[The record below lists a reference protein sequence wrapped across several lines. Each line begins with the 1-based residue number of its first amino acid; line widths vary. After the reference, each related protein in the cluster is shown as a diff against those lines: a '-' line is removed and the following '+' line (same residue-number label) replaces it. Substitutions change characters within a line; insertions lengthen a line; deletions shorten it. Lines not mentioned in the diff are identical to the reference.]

1 MPDLLLELYSEEIPA
16 RMQARAATDLK
27 KMVTDLLV
35 DNGLVYEGAKEFSTP
50 QRLVLC
56 VAGIPVNSP
65 TKVEERKGPR
75 VDAPEQAIAGFLG
88 AAGLNSIEDAQIKS
102 DPKKGDYYVAVI
114 EKSGQEAGKIISEI
128 VPQVIRKFPWPKSM
142 KWGSGNLRWIRP
154 LHSVLCTFG
163 PETEETQIIKFDLDG
178 IPVGNVT
185 FGHRFLNNGKIKVRR
200 FSDYEEKLKKAFV
213 ILDPVQRED
222 IILNDAR
229 ELAFAQGLELVEDEE
244 LLHEVA
250 GLVEYPIV
258 LRGQFDESYL
268 ELPDEVIKTTIRKN
282 QKCFVLRKVGSDK
295 LANQFIMVSNLDA
308 IDTGKAIVAGNER
321 VISARLS
328 DAQFFWNLDKSVRLA
343 DRSVEL
349 KKIVFHQQLGSVADR
364 VKRITLLSR
373 RLSLFTKSD
382 VKKVERAT
390 NLVKNDLVTEMVK
403 EFPELQGIMGSYYA
417 DVQGESAEVCNAIV
431 DHYKPFGPNDKI
443 PTEPVSVT
451 VALADKLDILTGF
464 WAIGEKPTSSKDPFA
479 LRRAALGIV
488 SIILEKDWRVPLRK
502 ALGFSLDLH
511 QLIADKAQS
520 SKKDSSLRQ
529 NLTNGHDIKKESVS
543 VNDKEEIVEDLLLF
557 FAERL
562 KVQLRERGG
571 RYDYIDAVF
580 TLAGQDDLVGIVK
593 RIKALEQFLTT
604 DDGTKLLA
612 GYKRAVNIVNVEEK
626 KDGIRIEDKP
636 NRKLYCEVD
645 EENLFKALSSIQ
657 PELNR
662 TVESENYVQTMMTLG
677 SLREP
682 IDNFFENVMVNDDN
696 PEIRLNRLKLLN
708 QVREVMLEVA
718 DFSKISGET
727 RE

>member
-56 VAGIPVNSP
+56 VVGIPVNSP

-185 FGHRFLNNGKIKVRR
+185 LGHRFLNNGKIKVRR

-282 QKCFVLRKVGSDK
+282 QKCFVLRKVDSDK

-308 IDTGKAIVAGNER
+308 IDTGKAIVAGHER

-328 DAQFFWNLDKSVRLA
+328 DAQFFWNLDKSVKLA
-343 DRSVEL
+343 DRSEEL
-349 KKIVFHQQLGSVADR
+349 KNIVFHEQLGSVADR
-364 VKRITLLSR
+364 VRRIAKLSKE
-373 RLSLFTKSD
+373 LSKFIKSNA
-382 VKKVERAT
+382 KQVERAT
-390 NLVKNDLVTEMVK
+390 NLIKNDLVTEMVK

-417 DVQGESAEVCNAIV
+417 DIQGESAEVCNAIRN
-431 DHYKPFGPNDKI
+431 HYKPLGPNDEV
-443 PTEPVSVT
+443 PNAPVSAII
-451 VALADKLDILTGF
+451 ALADKIDILTSF
-464 WAIGEKPTSSKDPFA
+464 WNIDEKPTGSKDPYA

-488 SIILEKDWRVPLRK
+488 SIIIKNNLRIPLREVLISGLVTK
-502 ALGFSLDLH
+502 KILNTAELAHEEKSELQSISIEQMLELDDFKFV
-511 QLIADKAQS
+511 Q
-520 SKKDSSLRQ
+520 SLREKCD
-529 NLTNGHDIKKESVS
+529 NLVIFIK
-543 VNDKEEIVEDLLLF
+543 
-557 FAERL
+557 ERL
-562 KVQLRERGG
+562 KVQLRENGG
-571 RYDYIDAVF
+571 RFDYIEAVF
-580 TLAGQDDLVGIVK
+580 ALEGRFDIVGIVN
-593 RIKALEQFLTT
+593 RVNAIERFLITK
-604 DDGTKLLA
+604 DGKQLLA
-612 GYKRAVNIVNVEEK
+612 GFKRASNILQVEEK
-626 KDGIRIEDKP
+626 KDGIRIEGLPDD
-636 NRKLYCEVD
+636 NLLTEQAEIELENQLYSVTQ
-645 EENLFKALSSIQ
+645 NI
-657 PELNR
+657 N
-662 TVESENYVQTMMTLG
+662 MTLKHENFG
-677 SLREP
+677 ETMKTLGNLRKP
-682 IDNFFENVMVNDDN
+682 IDNFFENVLVNDSN
-696 PEIRLNRLKLLN
+696 PEKRTNRLKILN
-708 QVREVMLEVA
+708 QFREATLIVA

-727 RE
+727 IE

>member
-102 DPKKGDYYVAVI
+102 DPKKDDYYVAVI
-114 EKSGQEAGKIISEI
+114 EKPGQEAGKIISEI

-163 PETEETQIIKFDLDG
+163 PETEETKIIKFDLDG
-178 IPVGNVT
+178 IPVDNVT
-185 FGHRFLNNGKIKVRR
+185 FGHRFLNSGKIEVRR
-200 FSDYEEKLKKAFV
+200 FSDYEDKLKKAFV
-213 ILDPVQRED
+213 ILDPVQRKD

-244 LLHEVA
+244 LLHEVV

-282 QKCFVLRKVGSDK
+282 QKCFVLRKTDSDK

-308 IDTGKAIVAGNER
+308 KDSGKAIVAGNER

-343 DRSVEL
+343 DRSEGL
-349 KKIVFHQQLGSVADR
+349 KNIVFHEQLGSVADR
-364 VKRITLLSR
+364 VRRITQLSKE
-373 RLSLFTKSD
+373 LSKFIKSNTKQ
-382 VKKVERAT
+382 VERAT
-390 NLVKNDLVTEMVK
+390 NLIKNDLVTEMVK
-403 EFPELQGIMGSYYA
+403 EFPELQGTMGSYYA
-417 DVQGESAEVCNAIV
+417 DVQGESAEVCNAII
-431 DHYKPFGPNDKI
+431 DHYRPFGPNDKI

-451 VALADKLDILTGF
+451 VALADKFDILTGF

-488 SIILEKDWRVPLRK
+488 SIILEKDWRIPLRK
-502 ALGFSLDLH
+502 ALGFSLNLH
-511 QLIADKAQS
+511 QLITDKAQS
-520 SKKDSSLRQ
+520 SKKDSSLQQ
-529 NLTNGHDIKKESVS
+529 NSTSGHDIKKEPVS
-543 VNDKEEIVEDLLLF
+543 VNDKKEIVEDLLLF

-571 RYDYIDAVF
+571 RHDYIDAVF
-580 TLAGQDDLVGIVK
+580 ALAGQDDLVGIVK

-626 KDGIRIEDKP
+626 KDGIKIEGKP
-636 NRKLYCEVD
+636 NSKLYCEVD
-645 EENLFKALSSIQ
+645 EENLSKALSSIL
-657 PELNR
+657 PELNHS
-662 TVESENYVQTMMTLG
+662 VEIENYVQTMMTLG

-682 IDNFFENVMVNDDN
+682 IDNFFENVMVNDYS

-718 DFSKISGET
+718 DFSKISSET

>member
-35 DNGLVYEGAKEFSTP
+35 DNGLEYQGAKEFSTP

-178 IPVGNVT
+178 LPVGNVT

-200 FSDYEEKLKKAFV
+200 FSDYEEKLRKAFV
-213 ILDPVQRED
+213 ILDPVQREN

-229 ELAFAQGLELVEDEE
+229 ELAFAQGLELVEDED

-250 GLVEYPIV
+250 GLVEYPVV